1 MFVFILRE
9 NFLLNSLNIS
19 NEVINL
25 LVLEV
30 SLIIFINKKKFINTI
45 DMTLTNKIL
54 DFKVIFVS
62 GLESLFEKIATTI
75 FNYPQSLGMPIQPE
89 YAIKQ
94 QSMMEYLAQL
104 PIHQTNFPPPAAP
117 VTLSQVFFGNFPEM
131 SKIERTFYEHK
142 SDGFYNFYVPNYKNI
157 FFLPD
162 WLSKWLQINFNLSI
176 DTTPLE
182 IIQQSIFLGLIGFF
196 FLVEFRMK
204 LYWFLTI
211 NPYTRPW
218 IYLISL
224 TDWIQDFMTG
234 LSPVMLGVDLTAPI
248 ILGLTG
254 KLADSLNH
262 LVFTMPFLPSEGQA
276 GKMIIENEVQ
286 DVILFRYLPSL
297 WYTHPIPNKLRE
309 FWYNERP
316 DIFNFMKKNYAHL
329 NIDFLPDYIL
339 KDFSQYQS
347 FTKASIEKFD
357 EFSQLTSNLICKFSL
372 GYDYFINN

>member
-1 MFVFILRE
+1 
-9 NFLLNSLNIS
+9 
-19 NEVINL
+19 
-25 LVLEV
+25 
-30 SLIIFINKKKFINTI
+30 
-45 DMTLTNKIL
+45 
-54 DFKVIFVS
+54 
-62 GLESLFEKIATTI
+62 
-75 FNYPQSLGMPIQPE
+75 
-89 YAIKQ
+89 
-94 QSMMEYLAQL
+94 
-104 PIHQTNFPPPAAP
+104 
-117 VTLSQVFFGNFPEM
+117 M
-131 SKIERTFYEHK
+131 SKIDRTFYEHK

-162 WLSKWLQINFNLSI
+162 WLSQWLQINFNISV

-262 LVFTMPFLPSEGQA
+262 LVFTMPFLPSEGQP
-276 GKMIIENEVQ
+276 GKMMIDNEVQ

-297 WYTHPIPNKLRE
+297 WYTHSIPNSLRE
-309 FWYNERP
+309 FWYTQRI
-316 DIFNFMKKNYAHL
+316 DILNFMKKNYAHL
-329 NIDFLPDYIL
+329 HIEFLPDRII
-339 KDFSQYQS
+339 SQSQHIS
-347 FTKASIEKFD
+347 KPLADNFTHGSE
-357 EFSQLTSNLICKFSL
+357 LTSNLLSNFPVEVDSTLNLFMDKLIT
-372 GYDYFINN
+372 

>member
-1 MFVFILRE
+1 
-9 NFLLNSLNIS
+9 
-19 NEVINL
+19 
-25 LVLEV
+25 
-30 SLIIFINKKKFINTI
+30 
-45 DMTLTNKIL
+45 MTLANKIL
-54 DFKVIFVS
+54 DFKVVFVS
-62 GLESLFEKIATTI
+62 GLESLTEQIATKI
-75 FNYPQSLGMPIQPE
+75 FNYPQNLGMPLTPE
-89 YAIKQ
+89 YDAKQ
-94 QSMMEYLAQL
+94 QSMVDYLSQL

-117 VTLSQVFFGNFPEM
+117 ATLSQVFFGNFPDM
-131 SKIERTFYEHK
+131 SRIDRTFYEHK

-162 WLSKWLQINFNLSI
+162 WLSQWLQINLNISV

-182 IIQQSIFLGLIGFF
+182 IIQQSVFLGLIGFF

-262 LVFTMPFLPSEGQA
+262 LVFTMPFLPSEGQP
-276 GKMIIENEVQ
+276 GKMMIDNEVQ

-297 WYTHPIPNKLRE
+297 WYTHSIPNSLRE
-309 FWYNERP
+309 FWYTDRI
-316 DIFNFMKKNYAHL
+316 DILNFMKKNYAHL
-329 NIDFLPDYIL
+329 EIEFLPDRIL
-339 KDFSQYQS
+339 KNLSQHQQI
-347 FTKASIEKFD
+347 TKPLAENLHHLPELS
-357 EFSQLTSNLICKFSL
+357 SNLICKLSNDS
-372 GYDYFINN
+372 DYMFDTFMNKFIT

>member
-1 MFVFILRE
+1 
-9 NFLLNSLNIS
+9 
-19 NEVINL
+19 
-25 LVLEV
+25 
-30 SLIIFINKKKFINTI
+30 
-45 DMTLTNKIL
+45 MTLANKIL
-54 DFKVIFVS
+54 DFKVVFVS
-62 GLESLFEKIATTI
+62 GLETLTEQIATKI
-75 FNYPQSLGMPIQPE
+75 FKYPQNLGMPLTPE
-89 YAIKQ
+89 YDAKQ
-94 QSMMEYLAQL
+94 QSMVDYLSQL

-117 VTLSQVFFGNFPEM
+117 ATLSQVFFGNFPDM
-131 SKIERTFYEHK
+131 SRIDRTFYEHK

-162 WLSKWLQINFNLSI
+162 WLSQWLQVNLNISV

-182 IIQQSIFLGLIGFF
+182 IIQQSVFLGLIGFF

-262 LVFTMPFLPSEGQA
+262 LVFTMPFLPSEGQP
-276 GKMIIENEVQ
+276 GKMMIDNEVQ

-297 WYTHPIPNKLRE
+297 WYTHSIPNSLRE
-309 FWYNERP
+309 FWYTDRI
-316 DIFNFMKKNYAHL
+316 DILNFMKKNYAHL
-329 NIDFLPDYIL
+329 EIEFLPDRIL
-339 KDFSQYQS
+339 KDLSQHQQITQPLAENLHHLPELS
-347 FTKASIEKFD
+347 
-357 EFSQLTSNLICKFSL
+357 SNLICQFSAESSSMFDTFVNKF
-372 GYDYFINN
+372 IT

>member
-1 MFVFILRE
+1 
-9 NFLLNSLNIS
+9 
-19 NEVINL
+19 
-25 LVLEV
+25 
-30 SLIIFINKKKFINTI
+30 
-45 DMTLTNKIL
+45 MTLANKIL
-54 DFKVIFVS
+54 DFKVVFVS
-62 GLESLFEKIATTI
+62 GLESLTEQIATKI
-75 FNYPQSLGMPIQPE
+75 FNYPQNLGMPLTPE
-89 YAIKQ
+89 YDAKQ
-94 QSMMEYLAQL
+94 QSMVDYLSQL
-104 PIHQTNFPPPAAP
+104 PVHQTNFPPPAAP
-117 VTLSQVFFGNFPEM
+117 VTLSQVFFGNFPDM
-131 SKIERTFYEHK
+131 SRIDRTFYEHK

-162 WLSKWLQINFNLSI
+162 WLSQWLQINFNMAV

-182 IIQQSIFLGLIGFF
+182 IIQQSVFLGLIGFF

-262 LVFTMPFLPSEGQA
+262 LVFTMPFLPSEGQP
-276 GKMIIENEVQ
+276 GKMMIDNEVE

-297 WYTHPIPNKLRE
+297 WYTHSIPNSLRE
-309 FWYNERP
+309 FWYTERM
-316 DIFNFMKKNYAHL
+316 DILNFMKKNYAHL
-329 NIDFLPDYIL
+329 EIEFLPDRIL
-339 KDFSQYQS
+339 KDLSQHQQI
-347 FTKASIEKFD
+347 TKPLADNLIHLPELS
-357 EFSQLTSNLICKFSL
+357 SNLICRFSTDSDFMFNTFMDKF
-372 GYDYFINN
+372 IT

>member
-1 MFVFILRE
+1 
-9 NFLLNSLNIS
+9 
-19 NEVINL
+19 
-25 LVLEV
+25 
-30 SLIIFINKKKFINTI
+30 
-45 DMTLTNKIL
+45 MTLANKIL
-54 DFKVIFVS
+54 DFKVVFVS
-62 GLESLFEKIATTI
+62 GLETLTEQIATKI
-75 FNYPQSLGMPIQPE
+75 FKYPQNLGMPLTPE
-89 YAIKQ
+89 YDAKQ
-94 QSMMEYLAQL
+94 QSMVDYLSQL
-104 PIHQTNFPPPAAP
+104 PVHQTNFPPPAAP
-117 VTLSQVFFGNFPEM
+117 ATLSQVFFGNFPDM
-131 SKIERTFYEHK
+131 SRIDRTFYEHK

-162 WLSKWLQINFNLSI
+162 WLSQWLQINLNISV

-182 IIQQSIFLGLIGFF
+182 IIQQSVFLGLIGFF

-262 LVFTMPFLPSEGQA
+262 LVFTMPFLPSEGQP
-276 GKMIIENEVQ
+276 GKMMIDNEVQ

-297 WYTHPIPNKLRE
+297 WYTHSIPNSLRE
-309 FWYNERP
+309 FWYTDRI
-316 DIFNFMKKNYAHL
+316 DILNFMKKNYAHL
-329 NIDFLPDYIL
+329 EIEFLPDRIL
-339 KDFSQYQS
+339 KDLSQHQQI
-347 FTKASIEKFD
+347 TKPLADNLHHLPEIS
-357 EFSQLTSNLICKFSL
+357 SNLICKLSNDS
-372 GYDYFINN
+372 DYIFDIFMNKFIT

>member
-1 MFVFILRE
+1 
-9 NFLLNSLNIS
+9 
-19 NEVINL
+19 
-25 LVLEV
+25 
-30 SLIIFINKKKFINTI
+30 
-45 DMTLTNKIL
+45 MTLANKIL
-54 DFKVIFVS
+54 DFKVVFVS
-62 GLESLFEKIATTI
+62 GLESLTEQIATKI
-75 FNYPQSLGMPIQPE
+75 FNYPQNLGMPVNPAYDTKE
-89 YAIKQ
+89 
-94 QSMMEYLAQL
+94 QSMVDYLAQL
-104 PIHQTNFPPPAAP
+104 PVHQTNFPPPAAP
-117 VTLSQVFFGNFPEM
+117 ATLSQVFFGNFPEM
-131 SKIERTFYEHK
+131 SKIDRTFYEHK

-162 WLSKWLQINFNLSI
+162 WLSQWLQINFNISV

-262 LVFTMPFLPSEGQA
+262 LVFTMPFLPSEGQP
-276 GKMIIENEVQ
+276 GKMMIDNEVQ

-297 WYTHPIPNKLRE
+297 WYTHSIPNSLRE
-309 FWYNERP
+309 FWYTQRI
-316 DIFNFMKKNYAHL
+316 DILNFMKKNYAHL
-329 NIDFLPDYIL
+329 DIEFLPDRIL
-339 KDFSQYQS
+339 KDLSQSQQLLKPLADNISDFS
-347 FTKASIEKFD
+347 
-357 EFSQLTSNLICKFSL
+357 EFSSNLISRFSIEADSSFNIFMDKF
-372 GYDYFINN
+372 IT

>member
-1 MFVFILRE
+1 
-9 NFLLNSLNIS
+9 
-19 NEVINL
+19 
-25 LVLEV
+25 
-30 SLIIFINKKKFINTI
+30 
-45 DMTLTNKIL
+45 MTLANKIL
-54 DFKVIFVS
+54 DFKVVFVS
-62 GLESLFEKIATTI
+62 GLESLTEQIATKI
-75 FNYPQSLGMPIQPE
+75 FNYPQNLGMPLTPE
-89 YAIKQ
+89 YDAKQ
-94 QSMMEYLAQL
+94 QSMVDYLSQL

-117 VTLSQVFFGNFPEM
+117 ATLSQVFFGNFPDM
-131 SKIERTFYEHK
+131 SRIDRTFYEHK

-162 WLSKWLQINFNLSI
+162 WLSQWLQINLNISV

-182 IIQQSIFLGLIGFF
+182 IIQQSVFLGLIGFF

-262 LVFTMPFLPSEGQA
+262 LVFTMPFLPSEGQP
-276 GKMIIENEVQ
+276 GKMMIDNEVQ

-297 WYTHPIPNKLRE
+297 WYTHSIPNSLRE
-309 FWYNERP
+309 FWYTDRI
-316 DIFNFMKKNYAHL
+316 DILNFMKKNYAHL
-329 NIDFLPDYIL
+329 EIEFLPDRIL
-339 KDFSQYQS
+339 KNLSQHQQI
-347 FTKASIEKFD
+347 TKPLAENLHHLPELS
-357 EFSQLTSNLICKFSL
+357 SNLIYKLSNDSDYMFDTFMNKF
-372 GYDYFINN
+372 IT

>member
-1 MFVFILRE
+1 MSR
-9 NFLLNSLNIS
+9 
-19 NEVINL
+19 
-25 LVLEV
+25 
-30 SLIIFINKKKFINTI
+30 I
-45 DMTLTNKIL
+45 D
-54 DFKVIFVS
+54 
-62 GLESLFEKIATTI
+62 
-75 FNYPQSLGMPIQPE
+75 
-89 YAIKQ
+89 
-94 QSMMEYLAQL
+94 
-104 PIHQTNFPPPAAP
+104 
-117 VTLSQVFFGNFPEM
+117 
-131 SKIERTFYEHK
+131 RTFYEHK

-162 WLSKWLQINFNLSI
+162 WLSQWLQINLNISI

-262 LVFTMPFLPSEGQA
+262 LVFTMPFLPSEGQP
-276 GKMIIENEVQ
+276 GKMMIDNEVQ

-297 WYTHPIPNKLRE
+297 WYTHSIPNSLRE
-309 FWYNERP
+309 FWYTDRI
-316 DIFNFMKKNYAHL
+316 DILNFMKKNYAHL
-329 NIDFLPDYIL
+329 EIEFLPDRIL
-339 KDFSQYQS
+339 KNLSQHQQI
-347 FTKASIEKFD
+347 TKPLAENLHHLPELS
-357 EFSQLTSNLICKFSL
+357 SNLICKLSNDS
-372 GYDYFINN
+372 DYMFDTFMNKFIT